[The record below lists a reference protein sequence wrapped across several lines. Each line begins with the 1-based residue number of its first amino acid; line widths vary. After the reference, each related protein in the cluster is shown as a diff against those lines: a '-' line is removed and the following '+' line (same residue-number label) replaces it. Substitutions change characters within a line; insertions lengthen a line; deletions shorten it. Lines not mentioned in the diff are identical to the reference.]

1 MRGLLKPLLC
11 LAVVLLVPIS
21 AYAQSTGAIA
31 GVVRDPSNAVIPG
44 VTVEVSSPAL
54 IEKVRSTTT
63 DNNGRYQ
70 ITALPVGTYKITFA
84 LQGFNTVSRENVV
97 LNADFTAPVNVALA
111 VGNLTDVVT
120 VVAESPAVDVQNA
133 RVQYVFSGSDI
144 ADLPTER
151 DLGGLLNL
159 VPSISNPN
167 GTCIGGQGLFCN
179 GIAPAFNSHVS
190 GLDADGQNQGRIVVD
205 GMTINRGASAQG
217 INLNTGATNGISFDT
232 ANVQELTF
240 TLSGALGESET
251 GGAAITIVPRTGGN
265 RFAGSYFTSYLDEKF
280 FDRNRKTRLSETPA
294 TQDTVYDYDVNGS
307 FGGPIKKD
315 RLWFFTNAR
324 IRKEEKYPNGGTVGG
339 FANLNEGKFAY
350 NYQPLRGDGS
360 RDYWLTYTN
369 EQKNLAGRFTFQLSQ
384 RNKFNLS
391 WDEQDACTNPCGG
404 MINIVD
410 SPESYFSLQNRPNRL
425 RSASWTN
432 PFTNKILF
440 EAGLTAI
447 NTTQDSTSHREYTNR
462 PELPRV
468 CEAGST
474 TGMDSTAV
482 KVNTTI
488 TDNTIAFPGGAA
500 GNCSIF
506 NTMISG
512 SVNEG
517 FNNASGFQKLVD
529 DTYRSRASASYV
541 TGSHNAK
548 VGWEGAYF
556 GEKTTNP
563 VNAQRA
569 SYHYGTPDSACLA
582 VVPTPANPWPCG
594 NMTLQWGAT
603 DPTNRDRRPR
613 PIGVDYNTGVGTA
626 DERVW
631 FGALYVQ
638 DQWTLKRFTISGAVR
653 YDHAASRYGETCIG
667 PDKYVPIQEDGKDF
681 WCSAPADGVSYND
694 VTPRWGVAW
703 DVFGTGKTSVKYNM
717 GKYLQAAGFGGL
729 YTDNNSAR
737 RSNNQLTRTW
747 DDVNGDR
754 LVGCDLLNPNP
765 HSGAGGDTCGT
776 MLQTSG
782 VNAGLPTTAFATF
795 GRPPTATQ
803 LFTANSFCGRTENSS
818 QLHRDYCAASGQNL
832 LSGTGV
838 RRSEWQFGLG
848 IQHEIL
854 PRLSGE
860 FTYNWRKYQH
870 LTDSDTVG
878 LGCDYFLGADQ
889 NACFDNLMNFVGVN
903 HDFFSF
909 TAPTDPRLPGGG
921 GYVIRGN
928 SNQKV
933 RGGLP
938 GSGNVTTIQDILSY
952 TWNGF
957 DTNFTYR
964 GPRGLRISGGTSTGR
979 SLRDTCRVDGDNPNV
994 KGREDNLYG
1003 GGCQVHNAY
1012 QLNAR
1017 ASGSYTIPWVDVL
1030 AGVTFQSRPGGGKT
1044 ANLNV
1049 PFAAAVWEP
1058 GSSAGRAGQ
1067 PFNGVATTGG
1077 VNGLGGVATQGVNL
1091 LDFGDQYGERHNNWD
1106 LTLRKNFR
1114 FAGKRANFGVDIYN
1128 LFNTD
1133 AANAYQNNYT
1143 AFRAADGSWVTDD
1156 PLTPAVEVNNWD
1168 AITGI
1173 VAPRFMRLSMSLD
1186 F

>member
-1 MRGLLKPLLC
+1 MRGLLKPLLL

-21 AYAQSTGAIA
+21 AYAQATGSIA

-63 DNNGRYQ
+63 DSNGRYQ
-70 ITALPVGTYKITFA
+70 IPALPVGTYKITFA
-84 LQGFNTVSRENVV
+84 LQGFNTVARENIT
-97 LNADFTAPVNVALA
+97 LNADFTAPVNVQLA

-120 VVAESPAVDVQNA
+120 VVAETPAVDVQNA
-133 RVQYVFSGSDI
+133 RVQYVFSGNDI
-144 ADLPTER
+144 ADLPTTR

-159 VPSISNPN
+159 VPSVVNNN
-167 GTCIGGQGLFCN
+167 GTCTGGVGLFCN

-190 GLDADGQNQGRIVVD
+190 GLDFDGQNQGRIVVD
-205 GMTINRGASAQG
+205 GMTINRGAATAVG
-217 INLNTGATNGISFDT
+217 INQNTGATNGIAFDT

-251 GGAAITIVPRTGGN
+251 GGSAITIVPRTGGN
-265 RFAGSYFTSYLDEKF
+265 RFAGSYFTSYLDDQF

-294 TQDTVYDYDVNGS
+294 TQDTVYDLNITGS

-315 RLWFFTNAR
+315 KLWFFVNG
-324 IRKEEKYPNGGTVGG
+324 RKYKNEKYPNGGTVGG
-339 FANLNEGKFAY
+339 FANLNEGQFAM

-360 RDYWLTYTN
+360 KDYWLTYTN
-369 EQKNLAGRFTFQLSQ
+369 EQKNLAGRVTLQLSQ
-384 RNKFNLS
+384 RNKFNLA
-391 WDEQDACTNPCGG
+391 WDEQDACTNPCNG

-440 EAGLTAI
+440 EAGLTAV
-447 NTTQDSTSHREYTNR
+447 NTTQDSTSHRSYKNR

-468 CEAGST
+468 CEQGST
-474 TGMDSTAV
+474 TGMDAV
-482 KVNTTI
+482 ATKVNTTI
-488 TDNTIAFPGGAA
+488 TNDITTNGGA
-500 GNCSIF
+500 GQCSIF
-506 NTMISG
+506 FTMISG

-517 FNNASGFQKLVD
+517 FNNNSGFAKLVD

-548 VGWEGAYF
+548 IGWEGAYF

-563 VNAQRA
+563 VNQQRA
-569 SYHYGTPDSACLA
+569 SYHYGTPDPSCLTTA
-582 VVPTPANPWPCG
+582 STPANPWPCG
-594 NMTLQWGAT
+594 NMTLLWPN
-603 DPTNRDRRPR
+603 DPTNRDRRPK
-613 PIGVDYNTGVGTA
+613 PIGLDYNTGAGTA

-631 FGALYVQ
+631 FGAIYLQ

-653 YDHAASRYGETCIG
+653 YDHAASGYGETCIG
-667 PDKYVPIQEDGKDF
+667 PDKYVPVQEDGRNF

-737 RSNNQLTRTW
+737 RSNNQLTRLW

-765 HSGAGGDTCGT
+765 HTGAGGDTCGS
-776 MLQTSG
+776 MLQSTG
-782 VNAGLPTTAFATF
+782 ANAGQPTTQFATF

-838 RRSEWQFGLG
+838 RRSEWQFGIG
-848 IQHEIL
+848 VQHEVL
-854 PRLSGE
+854 PRLSAE
-860 FTYNWRKYQH
+860 VTYNWRKYQH

-878 LGCDYFLGADQ
+878 RGCDYFLGADPDQ
-889 NACFDNLMNFVGVN
+889 CFDNLLNFVGVN
-903 HDFFSF
+903 HDFYSF
-909 TAPTDPRLPGGG
+909 TTPTDPRLPNGGN
-921 GYVIRGN
+921 YVIRGN
-928 SNQKV
+928 ANQKV
-933 RGGLP
+933 RGNIP
-938 GSGNVTTIQDILSY
+938 GSGDVTTIQDVLDY
-952 TWNGF
+952 TWNGV
-957 DTNFTYR
+957 DTNFVYR
-964 GPRGLRISGGTSTGR
+964 GPKGLRISGGTSTGR
-979 SLRDTCRVDGDNPNV
+979 SLRDTCRTDGDTPNV
-994 KGREDNLYG
+994 KGREGNLYG
-1003 GGCQVHNAY
+1003 GGCKVKNAY
-1012 QLNAR
+1012 QMNVR
-1017 ASGSYTIPWVDVL
+1017 ANGSYTIPWVDVL
-1030 AGVTFQSRPGGGKT
+1030 AGVVFQSRPGGGYT

-1049 PFAAAVWEP
+1049 PFQVAVWEP
-1058 GSSAGRAGQ
+1058 SSTPGRAGQ
-1067 PFNGVATTGG
+1067 PFNGNSLTAG
-1077 VNGLGGVATQGVNL
+1077 VNTAQVNL
-1091 LDFGDQYGERHNNWD
+1091 FDFGDQYHERQNNWD
-1106 LTLRKNFR
+1106 VTLRKNFR

-1128 LFNTD
+1128 LLNDD
-1133 AANAYQNNYT
+1133 AATAWNTTYT
-1143 AFRAADGSWVTDD
+1143 AFVGADGKLTLDD
-1156 PLTPAVEVNNWD
+1156 PATPAVETTNTWDQITQLVN
-1168 AITGI
+1168 
-1173 VAPRFMRLSMSLD
+1173 PRFMRLSMSID